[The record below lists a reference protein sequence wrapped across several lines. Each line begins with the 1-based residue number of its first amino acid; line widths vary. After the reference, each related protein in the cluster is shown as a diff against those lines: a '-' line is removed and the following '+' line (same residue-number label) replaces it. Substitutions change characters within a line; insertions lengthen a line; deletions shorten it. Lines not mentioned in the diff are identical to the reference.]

1 MFRKLFSPIKS
12 NAELITVGTG
22 AITGVEVIDNSPFET
37 MGTNGEIIKL
47 SLQSIIAIA
56 ALIKYFRENKR
67 KKQDKQNE
75 Q

>member
-22 AITGVEVIDNSPFET
+22 AITGVEVIDNSPLET

-75 Q
+75 

>member
-1 MFRKLFSPIKS
+1 
-12 NAELITVGTG
+12 
-22 AITGVEVIDNSPFET
+22 

>member
-1 MFRKLFSPIKS
+1 MFRKIFSPIKS

-22 AITGVEVIDNSPFET
+22 AITGVEVLDQSPLDT
-37 MGTNGEIIKL
+37 MGNSGEIIKL

-56 ALIKYFRENKR
+56 AVIKYFRENKR
-67 KKQDKQNE
+67 KKQEKQNE

>member
-22 AITGVEVIDNSPFET
+22 AITGVEVIDNSPLET

-47 SLQSIIAIA
+47 SLQSIIAIV